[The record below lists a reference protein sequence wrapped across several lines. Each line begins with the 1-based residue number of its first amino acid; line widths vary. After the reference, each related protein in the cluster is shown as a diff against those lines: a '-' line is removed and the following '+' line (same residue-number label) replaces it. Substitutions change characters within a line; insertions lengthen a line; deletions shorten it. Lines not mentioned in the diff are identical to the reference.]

1 MKLQKKAF
9 TPKVTR
15 SAIAAAVASAIAAPA
30 AFAQQSSDQGF
41 VMEEIL
47 VTATKRV
54 QSVQDVPIS
63 ITAVT
68 GDKLR
73 ELNVV
78 NVLDLQ
84 KTVPGM
90 KLNYSGNQPVP
101 IIRGAGTAGTTDIAV
116 PIYVDFMYRPL
127 AAQGLASYVDVER
140 IEVLRGPQGTL
151 FGRNTLGGLINVISK
166 KPQFDEFD
174 YGVSLAVGDYSLRRV
189 EGFVNIPF
197 SDTVAMR
204 LTATDTERD
213 PYVENTFNKKAG
225 LKDAD
230 NTYIRA
236 QLKFA
241 PNDSFDATLGITSWN
256 DDANGNADYAYKCL
270 GIPVNATT
278 QMFDGSSTGFIDP
291 RCGTRDGWDGG
302 RSQAGNVTNGDES
315 ALRIPDPF
323 KIGFDFQPVRDIQED
338 SVSLDVNWR
347 FANHHLV
354 VRGATFDLTE
364 DVITDTDLSSNNALV
379 AGHLR
384 QSDATQIDVN
394 LNSDSD
400 GKLQYTLGY
409 YMYDDT
415 SVGDNTYA
423 FIWGYTY
430 SDPTDPSWATWL
442 YQGNGGTKSTA
453 IYGQAEY
460 SFTDKV
466 RATVGIRSSD
476 DKRRSFSLNVDPST
490 LSDSTPGYAG
500 TPTPIKGDDSH
511 TDYRV
516 GLSYDLR
523 DDVMLYGT
531 LSTGY
536 IAGGVQALSNSLL
549 DPNEVDATELGFKGT
564 FADGRLRLNGAW
576 YKSEYENLTTT
587 VFVVAGAAQTII
599 AQQVPGGSLTSS
611 GFEFEGSWY
620 PTDQLSI
627 DFGLSIDDS
636 EFDDFNAANRVGS
649 VAGGYPGSDFI
660 DDDGA
665 GWFILDGEK
674 PRFSPDMTLSVGL
687 SYQMNFANGS
697 GLKPWI
703 YSYWSDD
710 YKTTNDPIFWA
721 NQDSYNSI
729 DLGATWQSPSGVIT
743 VGAFVNNATDEY
755 IMTDGTMFSR
765 GRAMADFASPRNYG
779 IRFNYNY

>member
-1 MKLQKKAF
+1 MKLKKQGSA
-9 TPKVTR
+9 TSVTR
-15 SAIAAAVASAIAAPA
+15 SAVATAVAAAIAAPA
-30 AFAQQSSDQGF
+30 AMAQDAF
-41 VMEEIL
+41 VMEEIM
-47 VTATKRV
+47 VTATKREM
-54 QSVQDVPIS
+54 SVQDVPVS

-140 IEVLRGPQGTL
+140 VEVLRGPQGTL

-166 KPQFDEFD
+166 KPQFDAVD
-174 YGVSLAVGDYSLRRV
+174 YGASLSVGDYDLRRI
-189 EGFVNIPF
+189 EGFFNIPF
-197 SDTVAMR
+197 SDTVALR
-204 LTATDTERD
+204 VTATDTQQD
-213 PYVENTFNKKAG
+213 PFVENIIDSNAG

-236 QLKFA
+236 QLMFA
-241 PNDSFDATLGITSWN
+241 PTDDFDINIGVTSWR

-278 QMFDGSSTGFIDP
+278 QLFDGTSNGFLDP

-302 RSQAGNVTNGDES
+302 RPQAGNVTNGDES
-315 ALRIPDPF
+315 ALVIDDPF
-323 KIGFDFQPVRDIQED
+323 KIGFDWRPERDIKED
-338 SVSLDVNWR
+338 SVSLTVNWR
-347 FANHHLV
+347 FSNHHLA
-354 VRGATFDLTE
+354 VRGATFDLEE
-364 DVITDTDLSSNNALV
+364 DTINDTDLSSNNALV

-384 QSDATQIDVN
+384 TSNAQQFDIN
-394 LNSDSD
+394 LNSDLD
-400 GKLQYTLGY
+400 GNLQYTLGY
-409 YMYDDT
+409 YMFDDT
-415 SVGDNTYA
+415 DAGDNTYA

-430 SDPTDPSWATWL
+430 TNPDDPSWATWL
-442 YQGNGGTKSTA
+442 YQGNGGTRSTA

-460 SFTDKV
+460 SFTDKL

-476 DKRRSFSLNVDPST
+476 DKRRSFSLNVDPTT
-490 LSDSTPGYAG
+490 LDDPKPGYAG

-511 TDYRV
+511 TDYRF
-516 GLSYDLR
+516 GLSYDVR
-523 DDVMLYGT
+523 DDVMIYGT
-531 LSTGY
+531 VSTGY
-536 IAGGVQALSNSLL
+536 IAGSVQSLTNDLL

-576 YKSEYENLTTT
+576 YRSEYENLTTT
-587 VFVVAGAAQTII
+587 VFVPAGAAGTII
-599 AQQVPGGSLTSS
+599 AQQVPGGSLTST
-611 GFEFEGSWY
+611 GIEFEGSWF
-620 PTDQLSI
+620 PTDSLTV
-627 DFGLSIDDS
+627 DFGASFDNS
-636 EFDDFNAANRVGS
+636 EFDEFNAANRVGS

-687 SYQMNFANGS
+687 SYQVNLENGG

-703 YSYWSDD
+703 YTYWSDD

-721 NQDSYNSI
+721 NQDSYSTV
-729 DLGATWQSPSGVIT
+729 DLGATWQSPSGLFSI
-743 VGAFVNNATDEY
+743 GAFINNATDEV

-765 GRAMADFASPRNYG
+765 GRAMADFANPRTWG
-779 IRFNYNY
+779 VRFNYNY